1 MHDKEL
7 ISALVDD
14 EASAVELASL
24 SKLLADDEARAAWQ
38 RYQAIG
44 DLMRSS
50 EHPAAAVDLVARV
63 SAQLASEEVLGR
75 AKVVP
80 LPARQAAPTRWQ
92 VAMPLA
98 AAAAVGAIAIGLWQT
113 GGQQAAPEVAIVAA
127 PSSTENVT
135 AVTFA
140 AAPNEATQVS
150 TLSADEYRRRMD
162 TYLLNFNEQ
171 RSRMGVPQPHAY
183 VRVVGFEA
191 PGAGR

>member
-1 MHDKEL
+1 MYDKEL

-14 EASAVELASL
+14 EASVSELSTLPA
-24 SKLLADDEARAAWQ
+24 LLGDVDARGAWQ

-44 DLMRSS
+44 DLMRDG
-50 EHPAAAVDLVARV
+50 ERGAAPVDLVRRV
-63 SAQLASEEVLGR
+63 ALQLAREESLDSR

-80 LPARQAAPTRWQ
+80 LPARPAAPARWQ
-92 VAMPLA
+92 RALPLA
-98 AAAAVGAIAIGLWQT
+98 AAAAVGAIAVGLWQT
-113 GGQQAAPEVAIVAA
+113 GEQGLVSQSAVAEQTGAAGEGVNVAGLSAEVA
-127 PSSTENVT
+127 
-135 AVTFA
+135 
-140 AAPNEATQVS
+140 QVS

>member
-1 MHDKEL
+1 MHDREL

-14 EASAVELASL
+14 EASATELSTLA
-24 SKLLADDEARAAWQ
+24 KLLADDEARATWQ
-38 RYQAIG
+38 RYQEIG
-44 DLMRSS
+44 DLMREG
-50 EHPAAAVDLVARV
+50 EHWAAPGTLVQRV
-63 SAQLASEEVLGR
+63 ALQLESEEVLAR

-80 LPARQAAPTRWQ
+80 LPARPGTQSRWQ
-92 VAMPLA
+92 RALPLA
-98 AAAAVGAIAIGLWQT
+98 AAAAVGAIAVGLWQT
-113 GGQQAAPEVAIVAA
+113 GGPV
-127 PSSTENVT
+127 STPQI
-135 AVTFA
+135 A
-140 AAPNEATQVS
+140 AAERPDVGNEAGSLATLPAEVTQVS

>member
-1 MHDKEL
+1 MDDKEL

-14 EASAVELASL
+14 EASAAELGTL
-24 SKLLADDEARAAWQ
+24 PKLLASADARAAWQ

-44 DLMRSS
+44 DLMRDG
-50 EHPAAAVDLVARV
+50 EQRGVPGDLVGRV
-63 SAQLASEEVLGR
+63 AAQLAREDTLGR

-80 LPARQAAPTRWQ
+80 LPARPSAPARWQ
-92 VAMPLA
+92 RALPLA
-98 AAAAVGAIAIGLWQT
+98 AAAAVGAIAVGLWQT
-113 GGQQAAPEVAIVAA
+113 GGQGSAPQMAVAGQAADVAD
-127 PSSTENVT
+127 
-135 AVTFA
+135 
-140 AAPNEATQVS
+140 EATLAGRPAEVMQVS
-150 TLSADEYRRRMD
+150 SLSADEYRRRMD